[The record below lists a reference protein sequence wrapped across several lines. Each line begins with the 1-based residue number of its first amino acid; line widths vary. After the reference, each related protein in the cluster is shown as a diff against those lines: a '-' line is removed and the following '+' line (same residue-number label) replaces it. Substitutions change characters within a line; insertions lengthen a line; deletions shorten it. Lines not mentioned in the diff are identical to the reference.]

1 MNAIGLG
8 ERHGVPLENYNS
20 GRGVWQG
27 GRSPIRKAQNEL
39 SDYCWGL
46 RRPQGAGHYNALGI
60 ATIIV
65 QQSISKV
72 SVIRSTKR
80 WNRGHLNLVLGIERV
95 DRLS

>member
-1 MNAIGLG
+1 MGC
-8 ERHGVPLENYNS
+8 PLRIIILVEGYE
-20 GRGVWQG
+20 QG

-65 QQSISKV
+65 RQSISKAFEKLL
-72 SVIRSTKR
+72 VIRSTKR
-80 WNRGHLNLVLGIERV
+80 WNVGT
-95 DRLS
+95 STKF